1 MSVIAT
7 PIMSQRQPHHL
18 FNGQQPP
25 PPPTQSTS
33 PNPESVSDSS
43 ILPPPA
49 TERRPFV
56 ARANLFLNFA
66 QQRSRAT
73 NHISGINLVSP
84 IQILS
89 PTSPNG
95 TIFSHIRI
103 SPNSLHSPIESG
115 FAVSRRI
122 LGPPDMTEENFI
134 NTVLEL
140 EKDHGP
146 KSEQQHDDRQNNFNC
161 DYHMSDV
168 SSNQS
173 TIDAPDSM
181 QNSELDYQISENGES
196 SIHSDI
202 APNQSYFELVPVDG
216 GAGGAGDSTGA
227 TVEVVDYHP
236 ESTGEEKEKK
246 AKKQP
251 QIIKPPRVTSGGVM
265 KKTSPPRNH
274 RCSFEKCG
282 KMFVRPAELARH
294 MRKHTGERPF
304 KCDECDMD
312 FMRKDHLT
320 SHKLKHK
327 DEKQFKCQ
335 FCEYESNRG
344 DTLKRHCN
352 NKHKSEMAAMKA

>member
-1 MSVIAT
+1 
-7 PIMSQRQPHHL
+7 
-18 FNGQQPP
+18 
-25 PPPTQSTS
+25 
-33 PNPESVSDSS
+33 
-43 ILPPPA
+43 
-49 TERRPFV
+49 
-56 ARANLFLNFA
+56 
-66 QQRSRAT
+66 
-73 NHISGINLVSP
+73 
-84 IQILS
+84 
-89 PTSPNG
+89 
-95 TIFSHIRI
+95 
-103 SPNSLHSPIESG
+103 
-115 FAVSRRI
+115 
-122 LGPPDMTEENFI
+122 MTEENFI

-146 KSEQQHDDRQNNFNC
+146 KTEQQHHDDRQNNFNC
-161 DYHMSDV
+161 DYHMSDI

-196 SIHSDI
+196 SIHSDT
-202 APNQSYFELVPVDG
+202 APNHTYFELVPVEG
-216 GAGGAGDSTGA
+216 GSGAQSNDHKMDFQDSTG
-227 TVEVVDYHP
+227 E
-236 ESTGEEKEKK
+236 EEKEKK
-246 AKKQP
+246 TKKP
-251 QIIKPPRVTSGGVM
+251 QIKMPRVASGCVM
-265 KKTSPPRNH
+265 KKTTPARNH

-335 FCEYESNRG
+335 FCDYESNRG

-352 NKHKSEMAAMKA
+352 NKHKSEMAAAVRKA

>member
-1 MSVIAT
+1 MVVT
-7 PIMSQRQPHHL
+7 TIMSRHIDRPQFIDTPVEQ
-18 FNGQQPP
+18 NENQ
-25 PPPTQSTS
+25 
-33 PNPESVSDSS
+33 
-43 ILPPPA
+43 ILPPPT
-49 TERRPFV
+49 TERRTIV
-56 ARANLFLNFA
+56 ARSKLFLNFA
-66 QQRSRAT
+66 QQRPA
-73 NHISGINLVSP
+73 ISGINLISP

-95 TIFSHIRI
+95 AIFSQIRI

-115 FAVSRRI
+115 FAVSRRL

-146 KSEQQHDDRQNNFNC
+146 KTEKIDEDGARDQKY
-161 DYHMSDV
+161 DYQMSDV

-173 TIDAPDSM
+173 TIDAPESM
-181 QNSELDYQISENGES
+181 VNSELDYQVSDNGSCHSETGQV
-196 SIHSDI
+196 D
-202 APNQSYFELVPVDG
+202 QSQFFELVPVEG
-216 GAGGAGDSTGA
+216 TSHQTMVYQSPSAEFITSAKIGKSTK
-227 TVEVVDYHP
+227 VQQNRP
-236 ESTGEEKEKK
+236 LSK
-246 AKKQP
+246 
-251 QIIKPPRVTSGGVM
+251 RVANSGSVT

-274 RCSFEKCG
+274 RCTFEDCG

-304 KCDECDMD
+304 KCTECDMD

-320 SHKLKHK
+320 SHQLKHR

-335 FCEYESNRG
+335 FCDYESNRG

-352 NKHKSEMAAMKA
+352 NKHKNEMARAIK

>member
-1 MSVIAT
+1 MV
-7 PIMSQRQPHHL
+7 
-18 FNGQQPP
+18 PP
-25 PPPTQSTS
+25 PS
-33 PNPESVSDSS
+33 
-43 ILPPPA
+43 

-56 ARANLFLNFA
+56 ARTNLFLNFA
-66 QQRSRAT
+66 QPRRT
-73 NHISGINLVSP
+73 NNISGINLISP

-95 TIFSHIRI
+95 TIFSQIRI

-115 FAVSRRI
+115 FAVSRRL

-140 EKDHGP
+140 EKDQEP
-146 KSEQQHDDRQNNFNC
+146 KTEQQQGHNTRDSYC
-161 DYHMSDV
+161 DYQMSDV

-173 TIDAPDSM
+173 TIEAPESM
-181 QNSELDYQISENGES
+181 QNSEMDYQVSENGES
-196 SIHSDI
+196 CHS
-202 APNQSYFELVPVDG
+202 AEVQPNFQQDQSYFELVPCQETSEPVYGLQPPPAPKKQETKATRKALSKRG
-216 GAGGAGDSTGA
+216 GGVT
-227 TVEVVDYHP
+227 
-236 ESTGEEKEKK
+236 KK
-246 AKKQP
+246 AP
-251 QIIKPPRVTSGGVM
+251 
-265 KKTSPPRNH
+265 PPRNH
-274 RCSFEKCG
+274 RCTFENCG

-335 FCEYESNRG
+335 FCDYESNRG

-352 NKHKSEMAAMKA
+352 NKHKNETFNLRKQN

>member
-1 MSVIAT
+1 
-7 PIMSQRQPHHL
+7 
-18 FNGQQPP
+18 
-25 PPPTQSTS
+25 
-33 PNPESVSDSS
+33 
-43 ILPPPA
+43 
-49 TERRPFV
+49 
-56 ARANLFLNFA
+56 
-66 QQRSRAT
+66 
-73 NHISGINLVSP
+73 
-84 IQILS
+84 
-89 PTSPNG
+89 
-95 TIFSHIRI
+95 
-103 SPNSLHSPIESG
+103 
-115 FAVSRRI
+115 
-122 LGPPDMTEENFI
+122 
-134 NTVLEL
+134 
-140 EKDHGP
+140 
-146 KSEQQHDDRQNNFNC
+146 
-161 DYHMSDV
+161 MSDV

-352 NKHKSEMAAMKA
+352 NKHKSEMAAMKAWSINPNERNKEANL